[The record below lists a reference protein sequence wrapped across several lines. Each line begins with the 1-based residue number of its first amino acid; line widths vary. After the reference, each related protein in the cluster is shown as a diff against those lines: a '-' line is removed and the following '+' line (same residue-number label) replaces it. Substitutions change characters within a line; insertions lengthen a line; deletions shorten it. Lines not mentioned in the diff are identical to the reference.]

1 MTRTFAPFA
10 RQFAVL
16 AACLATAAGA
26 SAQQHLHG
34 SVDVHGKVA
43 PRTTLQAACPQALD
57 ELPDALARTAQ
68 DVGEPGLV
76 TVRFDIDGGRLI
88 ALKAEGGVGPQARAV
103 KRAVRALGC
112 SNGDAGRQSVA
123 FQVRF
128 VDPMAARDR
137 GAVALLD
144 LPR

>member
-1 MTRTFAPFA
+1 MHSTFAQFT
-10 RQFAVL
+10 RQSLALAVL
-16 AACLATAAGA
+16 LGAAAGA
-26 SAQQHLHG
+26 SAQERLHG
-34 SVDVHGKVA
+34 SVHVQGTLA
-43 PRTTLQAACPQALD
+43 PRTPLQVACPQALS

-68 DVGEPGLV
+68 QVGEPGLV
-76 TVRFDIDGGRLI
+76 TVRFDIDGGRVS
-88 ALKAEGGVGPQARAV
+88 ALQAEGGVGPQARAV

-128 VDPMAARDR
+128 VDPMAARG